1 MTIKD
6 GTIQKFLDDLASSAP
21 TPGGGSAAAVM
32 GATGAALVS
41 MVCNLTIGKKNY
53 AAVETD
59 MRRILERSEKLRGE
73 LTAMTQGDV
82 AAFDKVMAAYGL
94 PRESDEQ
101 KAKRTEVIQAAL
113 KNAADVCLAC
123 AKTCADVVQLTRET
137 AEKGNL
143 NVISDAGVAV
153 LAAQAGVKSAALNVY
168 INAKGIKDQPFASAR
183 LAELE
188 RILAASGSTT
198 DSVYEV
204 VKTKL

>member
-32 GATGAALVS
+32 GAAGAALVS

-53 AAVETD
+53 ANVEAD
-59 MRRILERSEKLRGE
+59 MQRILKQAEKLRGE
-73 LTAMTQGDV
+73 ITGMIEGDV
-82 AAFDKVMAAYGL
+82 AAFDKVMSAYGL
-94 PRESDEQ
+94 PRESDDQ
-101 KAKRTEVIQAAL
+101 KAKRTEAIQAAL
-113 KNAADVCLAC
+113 KHAADVCLAC
-123 AKTCADVVQLTRET
+123 AKTCAEVVQLTRET

-153 LAAQAGVKSAALNVY
+153 LAAHAGVKSAALNVY
-168 INAKGIKDQPFASAR
+168 INAKSIKDQPFASAR

-188 RILAASGSTT
+188 KILAASGSTS
-198 DSVYEV
+198 DGVYEL
-204 VKTKL
+204 VKSKL

>member
-21 TPGGGSAAAVM
+21 TPGGGSAAAVT
-32 GATGAALVS
+32 GATGAALIS

-53 AAVETD
+53 ANVEAD
-59 MRRILERSEKLRGE
+59 MQRILKQSEKLRGE
-73 LTAMTQGDV
+73 LTGMIEADV
-82 AAFDKVMAAYGL
+82 GAFDQVMAAYGL

-101 KAKRTEVIQAAL
+101 KAKRTDAIQVAL

-123 AKTCADVVQLTRET
+123 AKTCGDVVQLTLET
-137 AEKGNL
+137 AEKGNS

-168 INAKGIKDQPFASAR
+168 INAKGIKDQPFASSR

-188 RILAASGSTT
+188 KILAASGNTT
-198 DSVYEV
+198 GSVYEL
-204 VKTKL
+204 VKSRL